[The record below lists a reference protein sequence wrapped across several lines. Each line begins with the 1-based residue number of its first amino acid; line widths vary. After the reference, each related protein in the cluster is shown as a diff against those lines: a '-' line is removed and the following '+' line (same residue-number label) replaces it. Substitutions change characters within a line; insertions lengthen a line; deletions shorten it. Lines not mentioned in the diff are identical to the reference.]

1 MAMLF
6 IGFSFFIYGMMM
18 EYQFY
23 VTLAVTLHLPQ
34 VPVPIGFYI
43 LMAASMFFIATPI
56 VMLVR
61 VKQSGSGK
69 RFDATPRNQ
78 GLFDFIYRDGD
89 IRDVYGDRIP
99 GLGLFRIRRLGLIFD
114 TGREPKPGSVYNIP
128 GKKIRF
134 ALQDINFNPNPKF
147 AGFYPYLTELGFNNM
162 TEVNDVLTGYAPE
175 LMVKIWNK
183 MCDTKLKTPS
193 DIIVERI
200 QGLNNKEIELNNKKW
215 KNELRHGFF
224 SRKQKKEKTNKTSGP
239 VTPMGIIKKSL
250 NERTRLTDEE
260 LMKIKD
266 KYNEEKK

>member
-1 MAMLF
+1 MLF
-6 IGFSFFIYGMMM
+6 LGFTFFAYGMML

-23 VTLAVTLHLPQ
+23 VTLAVTLGLPQ
-34 VPVPIGFYI
+34 VPVTMGFYMLI
-43 LMAASMFFIATPI
+43 ASAMFFIATP
-56 VMLVR
+56 VAMLIRVR
-61 VKQSGSGK
+61 QSGSGK

-147 AGFYPYLTELGFNNM
+147 AGFYSYLTGLGFNNM
-162 TEVNDVLTGYAPE
+162 TEVQDVLTGYSPE

-183 MCDTKLKTPS
+183 MCNQSMYGAEAVL
-193 DIIVERI
+193 VERI
-200 QGLNNKEIELNNKKW
+200 QGLNKKEVELNNRRWGREVK
-215 KNELRHGFF
+215 HGLF
-224 SRKQKKEKTNKTSGP
+224 RKKEQKPKKEAPIKPSGP
-239 VTPMGIIKKSL
+239 MTPMGIMKKAINDLS
-250 NERTRLTDEE
+250 DD
-260 LMKIKD
+260 D
-266 KYNEEKK
+266 KKRIDDMSNGRK